1 MPGLTRRRRSTQEGY
16 DWSQTDSYK
25 KGGVIKKGKKKSKT
39 HGGY

>member
-25 KGGVIKKGKKKSKT
+25 KGKKKFKT
-39 HGGY
+39 YGGY